1 MGESGYTKKDIFF
14 KRHFKSV
21 SDLVEG
27 FSLKFYI
34 VSVGE
39 LREKFLTAPLFEY
52 EKRLQPYAELCHIV
66 IREEKLPDR
75 PSPEEIRLAL
85 EKEGALQ
92 CLKRCRTAYARIAL
106 CIEGDALSS
115 EAFAARLDSMA
126 ARGCSAFAFM
136 IGSSNGLSETVK
148 KSADFKLSF
157 SKMTFPHQ
165 LMQVILAEQLYRAMN
180 LLHGGKYHK

>member
-1 MGESGYTKKDIFF
+1 M
-14 KRHFKSV
+14 
-21 SDLVEG
+21 EG

-75 PSPEEIRLAL
+75 PSPGEIRLAL
-85 EKEGALQ
+85 DKEGARMLEALPNRV
-92 CLKRCRTAYARIAL
+92 CGIAL
-106 CIEGDALSS
+106 CIEGD
-115 EAFAARLDSMA
+115 

-165 LMQVILAEQLYRAMN
+165 LMQVILTEQLYRAMN

>member
-1 MGESGYTKKDIFF
+1 M
-14 KRHFKSV
+14 
-21 SDLVEG
+21 EG

-85 EKEGALQ
+85 EKEGARMLEALPNRV
-92 CLKRCRTAYARIAL
+92 CRIAL